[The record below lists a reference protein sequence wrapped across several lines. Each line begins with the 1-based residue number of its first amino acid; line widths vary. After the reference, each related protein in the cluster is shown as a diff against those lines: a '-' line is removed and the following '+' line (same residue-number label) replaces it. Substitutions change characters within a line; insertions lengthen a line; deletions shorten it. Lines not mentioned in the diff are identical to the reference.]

1 MNYTYYTRTKFYPQH
16 YNQLKGFSSLEELF
30 GSMDFTYFWKNDA
43 LSEDNNVGTLLSG
56 YGLALISNFDMIY
69 PILKT
74 RLLNYRV

>member
-1 MNYTYYTRTKFYPQH
+1 M
-16 YNQLKGFSSLEELF
+16 EELF